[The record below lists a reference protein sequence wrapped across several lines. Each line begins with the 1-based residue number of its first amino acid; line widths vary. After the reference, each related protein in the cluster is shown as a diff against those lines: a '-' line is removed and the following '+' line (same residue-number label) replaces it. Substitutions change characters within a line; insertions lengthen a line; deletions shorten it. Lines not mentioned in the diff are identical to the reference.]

1 VCQFAAEGLGQGAGV
16 VVVARRLHRKGIERA
31 LAERGVDVAACH
43 ASGQLS
49 MPDADTVLRDF
60 LADGGMPDPGRF
72 WAIFGSLVDAHLA
85 RFQHLRTQHRT
96 HARTHALTHTHTHTP
111 HHSGIYGEM
120 VDILWSSDRRPAAI
134 ELENL
139 WSQLAAR
146 QEQRGRPFSLLCGY
160 AVGHFG
166 CEEQTR
172 AFLDLCGTHGRVVP
186 AESYE
191 TLREHHNSQQHLIAH
206 LQQQA
211 LALQAEVAHRRA
223 VETELQ
229 LAKEQAEAANQAK
242 SMFLAV
248 ISHELRTPLTAIVGY
263 ADLMLASSSSSSAAA
278 GAMPASERGE
288 IVEVIS
294 RNGREL
300 VRLLNDVLDLSKV
313 EAGSLQ
319 IDSVPFSP
327 VELVS
332 DVASVL
338 RLQAREKQLSMRINI
353 GPDVPARVLGDPSR
367 LRQIL
372 VNLTSNAVKF
382 TPAGGIID
390 MALRMRPPPVDS
402 PPLLECIVRDTGCGM
417 TPEHAQQ
424 LFQPFSQGE
433 TSASRQHGGAGLGLF
448 LSRQLARLLGGDL
461 VLAQTAPGQG
471 TTFVATVPANTPT
484 IIPDAL
490 EDQQAADG
498 LALSR
503 CELDDKQTM
512 TSWSP
517 PPDRQLQP
525 IDCAAISVLVV
536 DDNSVNRRLIQR
548 VLQRLGYVDVACAAN
563 GLEALNHMAAHHCD
577 LILMDLQMPMM
588 GGHAA
593 CRAIRKIYQDQ
604 QRVQQPVIIG
614 TCLLLLSSLQHISSP
629 FMY

>member
-1 VCQFAAEGLGQGAGV
+1 MCQFAAEGIGQGAGV

-60 LADGGMPDPGRF
+60 LAEGGMPDPGRF

-85 RFQHLRTQHRT
+85 RFRHLR
-96 HARTHALTHTHTHTP
+96 
-111 HHSGIYGEM
+111 IYGEM

-134 ELENL
+134 EFENL

-186 AESYE
+186 AKSYE
-191 TLREHHNSQQHLIAH
+191 TLREHHNSQQHLIAR

-223 VETELQ
+223 VEAELQ
-229 LAKEQAEAANQAK
+229 LAKERAEAANQAK

-278 GAMPASERGE
+278 GEMPASERGE

-503 CELDDKQTM
+503 CELNDEQTM

-548 VLQRLGYVDVACAAN
+548 VLQRLGYVDVACTAN
-563 GLEALNHMAAHHCD
+563 GLEALNHMTAHHCD

-614 TCLLLLSSLQHISSP
+614 TCLILLSPLQHISSCTNP
-629 FMY
+629 SFPSSCLPTTQH